1 MGVVVAAEDL
11 ELGRPVAIKL
21 MACGQHSPAMVSRF
35 LREAQMLAK
44 MEHPGVVRIYDVG
57 QEGEEVYLVSEL
69 LEGRSLDRLPE
80 TTDPLPLMLEV
91 AEAIEAVHDRGLVH
105 RDIKPGNLFLTM
117 QGRVVLLDFG
127 LALDPGQTRL
137 TATGTVVGT
146 PGFMA
151 PELLRGERAGPPVD
165 WYAWG
170 ASLYWLRERRSF
182 RSFDEVALLAAG
194 DELDPPP
201 LVQTPEDSPT
211 GRLIRAC
218 TGTDPETRPAN
229 LAELRALADVAEPTA
244 AESEVLPAVAPVRK
258 SRGAGQVALVVA
270 CFIALVAAFELRPQR
285 RVEAP
290 TPSPSPSTEGTDD
303 RDGVVDAVMRELD
316 LHGPPELPYDPTR
329 LLVLEEE
336 RPALARWLAEVGSTP
351 PPQLPE
357 LVSRSS
363 LALEDRLRRVG
374 LPAPL
379 TPYTEVVRAQ
389 ERDLWKDVRG
399 LEGGPDLEAVVGDLV
414 LLRNDVHARKEALV
428 VSSADL
434 PVAEWRRFAARM
446 SGVESLV
453 EDAFLTP
460 SSRAA
465 VAAWLRPGGP
475 ALLRVCRRIQRAL
488 DGPMP
493 DGISR
498 LDVMERL
505 SRALA
510 EVELFFWSEV
520 AFLPVELVLGPPGE
534 RAESWALRA
543 RVLARLVKVRQS
555 AGAPIGELAEAVVFT
570 VERAIQMAAPKARP
584 RVALRAVQAL
594 GSCGDGVLDAGVH
607 RHLET
612 LLTGSGAARSI
623 WVLESSALRWVRGEF
638 EEPARSDAARLVAWF
653 RAHPRALQKLE
664 GDLQG
669 RLRRLEERLA
679 SAEASP

>member
-11 ELGRPVAIKL
+11 ELSRPVAIKL

-57 QEGEEVYLVSEL
+57 QEDEEVYLISEL

-80 TTDPLPLMLEV
+80 STDPLPLMLEV
-91 AEAIEAVHDRGLVH
+91 AEAIEAVHECGLVH
-105 RDIKPGNLFLTM
+105 RDIKPGNLFFTM
-117 QGRVVLLDFG
+117 RGRVVLLDFG

-182 RSFDEVALLAAG
+182 RSFEEVAQLAAG
-194 DELDPPP
+194 KALDPPP

-218 TGTDPETRPAN
+218 TAVDPEARPASP
-229 LAELRALADVAEPTA
+229 AELRALSRVTEEAGG
-244 AESEVLPAVAPVRK
+244 APE
-258 SRGAGQVALVVA
+258 GAPGTRPGRAGRVALVVVGCLA
-270 CFIALVAAFELRPQR
+270 ALAVAELRSPG
-285 RVEAP
+285 RVEVP
-290 TPSPSPSTEGTDD
+290 TPPPSPEGSVELG
-303 RDGVVDAVMRELD
+303 GVVEAVTRELD
-316 LHGPPELPYDPTR
+316 ARGPPELPYDPVG
-329 LLVLEEE
+329 LLTLEEE
-336 RPALARWLAEVGSTP
+336 RPALARWLEKVGNTP
-351 PPQLPE
+351 PLELPD
-357 LVSRSS
+357 LVSPSS
-363 LALEDRLRRVG
+363 LALEERLQRVG

-379 TPYTEVVRAQ
+379 TPYTAVTSAQ
-389 ERDLWKDVRG
+389 DGDRWSDLRG
-399 LEGGPDLEAVVGDLV
+399 LEGGPDIDAMVGDLV
-414 LLRNDVHARKEALV
+414 LLRNDVRARKEALAA
-428 VSSADL
+428 SSTDL

-446 SGVESLV
+446 SGVDTLV
-453 EDAFLTP
+453 EDAFLDP
-460 SSRAA
+460 STRAA
-465 VAAWLRPGGP
+465 VAAWLRIGGP
-475 ALLRVCRRIQRAL
+475 ALLRVCRRIQRAI

-493 DGISR
+493 DGLDR

-505 SRALA
+505 SRALN

-520 AFLPVELVLGPPGE
+520 SFLPVELVLGPPGE
-534 RAESWALRA
+534 RAEGWALRA
-543 RVLARLVKVRQS
+543 RILGRMAKVRQV
-555 AGAPIGELAEAVVFT
+555 AGVPIQELAEAVVFT

-584 RVALRAVQAL
+584 RVALRAIQAL
-594 GSCGDGVLDAGVH
+594 GSCGDEVLDAGVH

-612 LLTGSGAARSI
+612 LLAGRGAGRPTWILAG
-623 WVLESSALRWVRGEF
+623 SALRWVRGEF
-638 EEPARSDAARLVAWF
+638 EEPDRKDAARLVAWF
-653 RAHPRALQKLE
+653 RAHPRARRKLD

-679 SAEASP
+679 SDEAAR